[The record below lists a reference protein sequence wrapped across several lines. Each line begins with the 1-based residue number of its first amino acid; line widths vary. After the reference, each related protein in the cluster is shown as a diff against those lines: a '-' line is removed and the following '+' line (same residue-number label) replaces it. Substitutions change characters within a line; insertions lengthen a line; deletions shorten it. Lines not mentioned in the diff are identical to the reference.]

1 MVACSFSLVLC
12 WLTFSVLDVLVSSRA
27 KLNGEGRGLDQL
39 PAQVPCVLL
48 FMYIVYVYVP
58 FVQKFVFF
66 VFAVLF

>member
-27 KLNGEGRGLDQL
+27 KLIGEGRGLDQL

-48 FMYIVYVYVP
+48 LMCIVYVP
-58 FVQKFVFF
+58 FVQKFVFV
-66 VFAVLF
+66 VFAVVF